1 MAENLS
7 GQIPSTSE
15 GTIAENYHGRS
26 LRAALSHPIL
36 ATILVGLGMAA
47 IFIAFLSAVQFS
59 TPALAG
65 VDGYY
70 HIRIA
75 DIMRTQGLK
84 PGFPWLPLTILNP
97 REYYD
102 HHFLFHVALIPFT
115 SGDLR
120 MGAKLASVLF
130 PAMAFLSIWWLLRS
144 QRVPH
149 SNLWALGLLAIS
161 EAFIYRM
168 SLLRAQSLSLAV
180 MVIGLNCM
188 LAKKHAWLLPLGFI
202 YVWMYDAFPM
212 LLVLS
217 VIYSASILLME
228 RRLEVRPVL
237 FSGLGIALGLIVN
250 PYFPADIIFILRHL
264 LPKLT
269 QTTALDVGSEWYP
282 YNTGQLLENSP
293 LTLVVFLSGVIAL
306 GMQSQ
311 RMQTRT
317 AATLFI
323 AMLFGLMLFQS
334 RRFIE
339 YFPPFALIF
348 AAFAWSPLIEAES
361 GEARSGAKRTALG
374 TSLRAFLPGA
384 SRASPRQLASL
395 RQLVSLGLLIVFLI
409 PGVFLT
415 LRAAQATIETSKP
428 YTLFEGASNWLQ
440 ANTPVGSRVFQ
451 TDWDDFPRLF
461 YFNTHNTYLVG
472 LDPTYMQLYNAPLYD
487 LWVKITKGDVERP
500 SKMIYDRFGARY
512 VVSDLNHGG
521 FIRQAERD
529 PGLDEVYRDK
539 EAVIFAL
546 K

>member
-15 GTIAENYHGRS
+15 GTVIESYQERS
-26 LRAALSHPIL
+26 LRVALSRSAL
-36 ATILVGLGMAA
+36 EAILVGLGLAA
-47 IFIAFLSAVQFS
+47 IFIAYLAAVQFA

-75 DIMRTQGLK
+75 EIMRTQGLK
-84 PGFPWLPLTILNP
+84 PAFPWLPLTILNP

-115 SGDLR
+115 FGDLR
-120 MGAKLASVLF
+120 VGAKLASVLF
-130 PAMAFLSIWWLLRS
+130 PALAFLSIWWLLRN
-144 QRVPH
+144 QRVPY
-149 SNLWALGLLAIS
+149 SALWALGLLAIS

-180 MVIGLNCM
+180 MAIGLHCM
-188 LAKKHAWLLPLGFI
+188 LAKKHVWLLPLGFI

-217 VIYSASILLME
+217 AIYSASILLME
-228 RRLEVRPVL
+228 RRLELRPVL
-237 FSGLGIALGLIVN
+237 FSSLGIALGLVVN
-250 PYFPADIIFILRHL
+250 PYFPADIVFIIRHL

-269 QTTALDVGSEWYP
+269 QTTAVDVGSEWYP

-293 LTLVVFLSGVIAL
+293 LTLVVFFSGVVAL
-306 GMQSQ
+306 GLGSQ
-311 RMQTRT
+311 RMQART
-317 AATLFI
+317 AASLFI

-348 AAFAWSPLIEAES
+348 AAFAWSPLLEANN
-361 GEARSGAKRTALG
+361 GEARRITLG
-374 TSLRAFLPGA
+374 PRLRLFLPWVNG
-384 SRASPRQLASL
+384 ASL
-395 RQLVSLGLLIVFLI
+395 RKLVSLGILILFLI
-409 PGVFLT
+409 PGTFLT
-415 LRAAQATIETSKP
+415 LQRAQASIKTSKP
-428 YTLFEGASNWLQ
+428 YTLFEGASAWLQ
-440 ANTPVGSRVFQ
+440 ANTPPGSRLFQ

-461 YFNTHNTYLVG
+461 YFNTRNTYLVG
-472 LDPTYMQLYNAPLYD
+472 LDPTYMQIYSAPLYD
-487 LWVKITKGDVERP
+487 LWVKITQGDVQRP
-500 SKMIYDRFGARY
+500 SEAIYNRFGARY